1 MKAASHFRVHRFLL
15 AALFL
20 VGLVSAFA
28 FADDTIAESA
38 RPSLRLG
45 KVTVLGPVAC
55 PAGATRGAICTS
67 VSVACPAV
75 PNLTATLSEASP
87 TGTALGTIILANGGG
102 GTTFFNA
109 GFANTY
115 LNDGFRVFQLLWA
128 SDWEDTNGV
137 GVKSAACRP
146 ATIFRYAFF
155 SVQAGSHASA
165 FCAQG
170 TSGGGASIG
179 YSLAQYGMSD
189 YFDYV
194 MISGGPGVSRMDY
207 GCDKDLYTGPA
218 LNLCP
223 LLPNAPFAYTGGKQV
238 NGWENTTT
246 CNVKPPLQSD
256 IDKWAADALVTPSGT
271 YTYPKTG
278 MSWYFCVTPPAND
291 SNGQGKFLIDQVH
304 PKNVP
309 DVSCYSGACT
319 SESVWQDKNAFNAMV
334 AEMISQCVPNHR

>member
-1 MKAASHFRVHRFLL
+1 MKVISDCHRFCLI
-15 AALFL
+15 ALVLIGFAC
-20 VGLVSAFA
+20 VPAFGQDPTGEGA
-28 FADDTIAESA
+28 VK
-38 RPSLRLG
+38 SLQSGR
-45 KVTVLGPVAC
+45 VTVIGPVTC
-55 PAGATRGAICTS
+55 PQGATEGATCSS
-67 VSVACPAV
+67 VNVSCPRV
-75 PNLTATLSEASP
+75 PDLTATISEALP
-87 TGTALGTIILANGGG
+87 TGTVMGTIILANGGG

-115 LNDGFRVFQLLWA
+115 LNAGYRVVQYLWA
-128 SDWEDTNGV
+128 SDWEDTGGV

-146 ATIFRYAFF
+146 AAIFRYVFYT
-155 SVQAGSHASA
+155 VQAGDRTTG

-170 TSGGGASIG
+170 TSGGGASIA

-194 MISGGPGVSRMDY
+194 LISGGPGVSRMDY
-207 GCDKDLYTGPA
+207 GCDKSLYTGPP

-223 LLPNAPFAYTGGKQV
+223 LLTNAPYAYTGGKQV

-246 CNVKPPLQSD
+246 CDAKVPLQSD
-256 IDKWAADALVTPSGT
+256 IDKWAADAVVTPGGN
-271 YTYPKTG
+271 YTYPNTG

-309 DVSCYSGACT
+309 DVNCYSGVCK

-334 AEMISQCVPNHR
+334 AEMLSQCVPDHR